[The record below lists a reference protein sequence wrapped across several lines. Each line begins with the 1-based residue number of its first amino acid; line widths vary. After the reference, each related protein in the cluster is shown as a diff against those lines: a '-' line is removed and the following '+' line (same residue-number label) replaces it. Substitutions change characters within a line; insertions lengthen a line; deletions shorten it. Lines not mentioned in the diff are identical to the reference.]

1 MSTRTQPGDAVAR
14 GRTGIWFI
22 GARGSVAT
30 TATIGS
36 LAVTAGL
43 ASDTGLVSELAPIN
57 TAAAPIR
64 LADLVIAGYDPSD
77 VSLVDRAESL
87 AESGVFPLAL
97 VTALRAELS
106 AVNERVKTPPHGAS
120 QRETAE
126 AIEQDL
132 RDFQQEHD
140 LARVVVVDVSHTEP
154 PVESAPELS
163 HLHALETA
171 LDAGESPLPASS
183 LYAYGAFK
191 AGCPLVAFTPS
202 PGPALGAL
210 TELAERCGVPW
221 AGRDGKTGETLVK
234 TTLAPMFATR
244 ALKVRSW
251 ASYNLLGGGDGE
263 TLADPVAVTSK
274 TATKG
279 AGVDAILGHH
289 VDGPLRI
296 DYVEDMGDWKTA
308 WDHVSFEG
316 FLGTRM
322 TMQFTWQGC
331 DSALA
336 APLVLDLV
344 RLIARAHQAGEVGPV
359 AALGFFFK
367 DPIGAPDH
375 SLSGQWQALSEWCE
389 KLALTQ

>member
-1 MSTRTQPGDAVAR
+1 M
-14 GRTGIWFI
+14 
-22 GARGSVAT
+22 
-30 TATIGS
+30 
-36 LAVTAGL
+36 
-43 ASDTGLVSELAPIN
+43 
-57 TAAAPIR
+57 R
-64 LADLVIAGYDPSD
+64 LP
-77 VSLVDRAESL
+77 R
-87 AESGVFPLAL
+87 
-97 VTALRAELS
+97 
-106 AVNERVKTPPHGAS
+106 
-120 QRETAE
+120 
-126 AIEQDL
+126 
-132 RDFQQEHD
+132 EHD

-210 TELAERCGVPW
+210 TELAERSGVPW

-234 TTLAPMFATR
+234 TTLAPMFANR

-274 TATKG
+274 TATK
-279 AGVDAILGHH
+279 ARADAILGHH
-289 VDGPLRI
+289 VDGPSELTTSKTWVIGRRRGTTCLR
-296 DYVEDMGDWKTA
+296 
-308 WDHVSFEG
+308 G

-344 RLIARAHQAGEVGPV
+344 RLLARAHQVGEVGPV
-359 AALGFFFK
+359 GALGFFFK

-375 SLSGQWQALSEWCE
+375 SLSAQWQALTEWCE
-389 KLALTQ
+389 KLALAQ

>member
-1 MSTRTQPGDAVAR
+1 MSTSTQPADVGAR

-43 ASDTGLVSELAPIN
+43 ADDTGLVSELAPIQS
-57 TAAAPIR
+57 AAAQIQ
-64 LADLVIAGYDPSD
+64 LADLVTGGYDPSG
-77 VSLVDRAESL
+77 VSLGERAELL

-97 VTALRAELS
+97 VAALRSEL
-106 AVNERVKTPPHGAS
+106 AAANEQIKTPPRGTT
-120 QRETAE
+120 QRENAE
-126 AIEQDL
+126 MIEQDL
-132 RDFQQEHD
+132 RNFRDEHD
-140 LARVVVVDVSHTEP
+140 LSRVVVVDVSHTEP
-154 PVESAPELS
+154 PVETAPELS
-163 HLHALETA
+163 DLEALEKA
-171 LDAGESPLPASS
+171 LDAGKFPLPTSS
-183 LYAYGAFK
+183 LYAYAAFK

-202 PGPALGAL
+202 PGPAIGAL
-210 TELAERCGVPW
+210 TELAERSGVPW

-234 TTLAPMFATR
+234 TTLAPMFANR

-274 TATKG
+274 TAAKG

-344 RLIARAHQAGEVGPV
+344 RLLARAHQVGEVGPV
-359 AALGFFFK
+359 GALGFFFK

-375 SLSGQWQALSEWCE
+375 SLSAQWQALTEWCE
-389 KLALTQ
+389 KLALAQ